1 LLSDPDCPLDV
12 RLEAFNPLVP
22 ADADA
27 SGIPVAA
34 LRFVLHN
41 PTGRPVEASVTGSMR
56 NFVGAAGAE
65 GEAAANRTVFR
76 EGQTVSGLMMTSE
89 GVPEDAPQWGT
100 MALTTDGTDLSYFTE
115 WDEANWGGRLLGL
128 WDDLMADGRLDIR
141 EATDVDAP
149 FGGLCSSVI
158 VPAASEKRVTFL
170 LTWVFPNRST
180 WTPAPTGVNNYDT
193 QPVNPERVGNYYAT
207 QFADAWNVAEKV
219 MPRLAD
225 LEEETCHFV
234 GAFCRSD
241 LPDVVIESALYN
253 VGTLRT
259 QTCFRTEDG
268 RFYGWEGC
276 ADDRGSCMGSCTHV
290 WNYEQATAFLFGTL
304 ARSMRETEFLHATD
318 QRGHMSFRVSLPLDR
333 ATAFPLAAAD
343 GQMGCILKAYRDWQ
357 LSGDDEWLQELW
369 PDVKRALAFAWI
381 PGGWDADQDGVME
394 GCQHNTLDVEYYGPN
409 PLMAGWYLG
418 ALRAAESMAS
428 AVGDDPFAARCRELA
443 DRGSAWVDGHLFN
456 GAYYEQIIEP
466 AEPGE
471 QIADGLRSDMG
482 ASDPTD
488 PDYQVG
494 SGCLVDQLAGQ
505 FVAHVC
511 GLEHLLD
518 PEHVRTTLAS
528 IYRYNHRDELYGHF
542 NHMRSFALSDESAL
556 LMCTWPRGGRPD
568 VPVPYANE
576 VMTGFE
582 YTAAIHML
590 YEGLTE
596 LGLRSIADI
605 RARYDGERRNPFN
618 EAECGHHYAR
628 AMASWAAV
636 LALSGFRYSGVSGEM
651 AFAARPGDHFWSTGY
666 AWGRC
671 AVSRDRSGFTARL
684 DVLHGD
690 VRLTHL
696 RLGERVAAIPGE
708 EADVLTAGDSVTV
721 AVAE

>member
-1 LLSDPDCPLDV
+1 
-12 RLEAFNPLVP
+12 
-22 ADADA
+22 
-27 SGIPVAA
+27 
-34 LRFVLHN
+34 
-41 PTGRPVEASVTGSMR
+41 
-56 NFVGAAGAE
+56 
-65 GEAAANRTVFR
+65 
-76 EGQTVSGLMMTSE
+76 
-89 GVPEDAPQWGT
+89 
-100 MALTTDGTDLSYFTE
+100 
-115 WDEANWGGRLLGL
+115 
-128 WDDLMADGRLDIR
+128 
-141 EATDVDAP
+141 
-149 FGGLCSSVI
+149 
-158 VPAASEKRVTFL
+158 
-170 LTWVFPNRST
+170 
-180 WTPAPTGVNNYDT
+180 
-193 QPVNPERVGNYYAT
+193 
-207 QFADAWNVAEKV
+207 
-219 MPRLAD
+219 
-225 LEEETCHFV
+225 
-234 GAFCRSD
+234 
-241 LPDVVIESALYN
+241 
-253 VGTLRT
+253 
-259 QTCFRTEDG
+259 
-268 RFYGWEGC
+268 
-276 ADDRGSCMGSCTHV
+276 
-290 WNYEQATAFLFGTL
+290 
-304 ARSMRETEFLHATD
+304 
-318 QRGHMSFRVSLPLDR
+318 
-333 ATAFPLAAAD
+333 
-343 GQMGCILKAYRDWQ
+343 
-357 LSGDDEWLQELW
+357 
-369 PDVKRALAFAWI
+369 
-381 PGGWDADQDGVME
+381 ME

-428 AVGDDPFAARCRELA
+428 AVGDDPFAQRCRELA

-651 AFAARPGDHFWSTGY
+651 AFAARPGNHFWSTGY

-690 VRLTHL
+690 LRLTHL